1 MNNELLEGMGNMG
14 QEKVIALMGP
24 LWNNKRTK
32 EHSTPLKNTA
42 PHSSEQNGGTSA
54 GGGMP
59 GATANW
65 SQVHVEEQA
74 A

>member
-1 MNNELLEGMGNMG
+1 MG
-14 QEKVIALMGP
+14 QEKVIALMGL
-24 LWNNKRTK
+24 LWINNKK
-32 EHSTPLKNTA
+32 GSCCPLKNIA

-54 GGGMP
+54 GGDVP
-59 GATANW
+59 DATANW